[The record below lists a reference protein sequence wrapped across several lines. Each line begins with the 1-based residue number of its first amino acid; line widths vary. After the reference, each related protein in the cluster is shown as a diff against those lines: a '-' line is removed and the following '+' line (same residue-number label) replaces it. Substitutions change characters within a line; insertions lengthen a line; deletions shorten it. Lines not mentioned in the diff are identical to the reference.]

1 MRGSDLEQIRLKYGL
16 ARKQFAPWLGISGPT
31 LSRLEHT
38 RGPIPKR
45 YRQALR
51 YLLEHHE
58 DAPLLTPREVL
69 AMWRGPMW
77 LLAAEIGMTPQHL
90 SNVICG
96 KYEITKPLSLAIRQA
111 VLDAGWDVDPRIPQR
126 PSLAHGRSQ

>member
-1 MRGSDLEQIRLKYGL
+1 M
-16 ARKQFAPWLGISGPT
+16 PT
-31 LSRLEHT
+31 LSRLIHSH
-38 RGPIPKR
+38 GQIPKR
-45 YRQALR
+45 YWVALK
-51 YLLEHHE
+51 YLESHPDDE
-58 DAPLLTPREVL
+58 PLLTPREVL

-77 LLAAEIGMTPQHL
+77 LLAAEIGMTPKHL

-126 PSLAHGRSQ
+126 PSLVHGRSQ